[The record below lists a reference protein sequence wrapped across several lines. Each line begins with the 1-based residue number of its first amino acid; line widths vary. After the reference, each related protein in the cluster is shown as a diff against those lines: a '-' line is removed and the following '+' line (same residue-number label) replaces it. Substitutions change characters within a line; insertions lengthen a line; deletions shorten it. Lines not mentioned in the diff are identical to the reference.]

1 MGRSHRQRSRD
12 RHGIDPH
19 KHETPHER
27 EQRWKA
33 QVRAAQFDDVDFD
46 VRAWELM
53 HREAEAAT
61 LGLGAK
67 VKVQ

>member
-1 MGRSHRQRSRD
+1 MGRGHRQRSQN

-19 KHETPHER
+19 KHETPQER
-27 EQRWKA
+27 EQRWKV
-33 QVRAAQFDDVDFD
+33 QVRAAQFDVH
-46 VRAWELM
+46 AWEQM

-67 VKVQ
+67 VRV